1 MKIKNVIKSALVG
14 LSFITSI
21 SSFAESGVYGGGPV
35 YLERNYS
42 INELKA
48 SGFTN
53 IVVWT
58 IHIESDGRFNF
69 NAEFPL
75 VENGAYVGDLLHPN
89 FKSDIASLKT
99 GGSLINRVEFG
110 LSGYGSSTFTNV
122 RDLLNCTASHCGT
135 GPNSILYR
143 NFSALKAAFPTVDA
157 LNNDDENT
165 YDIASAVPFHIM
177 LADIGFKVAIVPY
190 TQKSFWQSLVSQV
203 NAARPGTIDVL
214 YLQAYAGGSSNNP
227 CSWDLGIPV
236 YPGLWSRDYSPSG
249 IQTKMQSWKN
259 TCPDLVKGGF
269 MWLYDD
275 FDNSSQV
282 AAYAAAIN
290 DVFEGGTSSET
301 VITARASISS
311 SEDQDKAFDGDI
323 ATKWLDNA
331 GIPSSENPS
340 WINIK
345 FGSQQL
351 VDKLTLVSAN
361 DAQERDPQDIE
372 LKASNDGSNWTVLAN
387 WSGLEF
393 LGRFLSK
400 ELTFTNTQNYN
411 EFRLNISKNNGDVS
425 MTQIAEIS
433 LGTNTG
439 SNSTVNVHETG
450 SVTLKESI
458 AYGPYTVVAGT
469 SATGV
474 LSAVSGDSGDADLYM
489 NFGSAPIAGVS
500 TSWVCRPYQ
509 WGSAESCDEIVPA
522 GETTVY
528 FMVHGYSAANYDLDI
543 TYTTSAE

>member
-157 LNNDDENT
+157 LNNDDEST

-331 GIPSSENPS
+331 GTPSSENPS

-500 TSWVCRPYQ
+500 TSWVCRPFK
-509 WGSAESCDEIVPA
+509 WGSAESCDETVPA
-522 GETTVY
+522 SETTVY

-543 TYTTSAE
+543 SYTTSAE